1 MHTHVGFEGQKQP
14 QAAGWYG
21 ASHLGQST
29 ISEEQEVPAWH
40 AEDTS
45 ALEPHLQVGPQLGQS
60 TISEE
65 QEVPAWHAEDTSAR
79 LPRGGG
85 CIGLGSGPQSHRTRQ
100 FLDVA
105 HCT

>member
-21 ASHLGQST
+21 ASH
-29 ISEEQEVPAWH
+29 
-40 AEDTS
+40 
-45 ALEPHLQVGPQLGQS
+45 LGQS